1 MRGDRY
7 EFLRFPD
14 LTDGIIG
21 EATKWFFSSPV
32 NIENAE
38 KLAYAFR
45 LLKVGSPSGQVS
57 FSFWAGE
64 RQGNSTIWSKF
75 VMPTGTLS
83 QLTWPVITVNSSD
96 IYPLDTCDGNPTDE
110 ENSVITA
117 ETGGWDENAYSGM
130 LLGFTS
136 GNAKGKIYTILSNTT
151 NTLTVDG
158 NAYADG
164 ARSGDSFS
172 GCFSFHSMAL
182 DFTGQLFKVAVS
194 SSSYSEG
201 NYFILDTFCLIIR
214 GRTPKQ

>member
-21 EATKWFFSSPV
+21 KTDRWFFSSPV

-38 KLAYAFR
+38 RLSYAFR

-64 RQGNSTIWSKF
+64 RQGNRTIWSEF
-75 VMPTGTLS
+75 ALGTGTFP
-83 QLTWPVITVNSSD
+83 QLIWPVTTVNSSD
-96 IYPLDTCDGNPTDE
+96 LNPSGECNGDPTNE

-117 ETGGWDENAYSGM
+117 KTGDWGPNTFAGSF
-130 LLGFTS
+130 LGFTS
-136 GNAKGKIYTILSNTT
+136 GNAKGKIYAILSNTE

-158 NAYADG
+158 NAKADG
-164 ARSGDSFS
+164 ARNGDSFS
-172 GCFSFHSMAL
+172 GCVSLHSMAL
-182 DFTGQLFKVAVS
+182 DFTGQLFKVGVWS
-194 SSSYSEG
+194 DSYSEG